1 MAAVKPSPPPVPAQ
15 IVVVVL
21 ALARVVL
28 ALMLALG
35 RGRSAPLPGLR
46 GSVGHLRGR
55 GCQGRGEPSLGRG
68 LRPRRVSPGAHR
80 RGSQGQLPCPASA
93 WRRDAVRPVPA
104 LRGCSCIWIR
114 FRVPEAGSLVQCMMS
129 KKIGSVMVDVGIFG
143 SSAIPCFVVI
153 PAVVLSNW
161 REDQMSKK
169 NMTHIAD
176 C

>member
-55 GCQGRGEPSLGRG
+55 GCQGRGERSLGRG

-114 FRVPEAGSLVQCMMS
+114 FRVPEDITLNGRC
-129 KKIGSVMVDVGIFG
+129 
-143 SSAIPCFVVI
+143 
-153 PAVVLSNW
+153 
-161 REDQMSKK
+161 EDGQGKLQEL
-169 NMTHIAD
+169 TL